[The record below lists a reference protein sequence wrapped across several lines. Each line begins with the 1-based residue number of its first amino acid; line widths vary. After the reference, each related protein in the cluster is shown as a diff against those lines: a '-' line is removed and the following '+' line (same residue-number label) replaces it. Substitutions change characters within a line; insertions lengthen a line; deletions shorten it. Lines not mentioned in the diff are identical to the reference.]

1 MQTPSSAA
9 HEINSQGSY
18 LPLFC
23 LTKAVDEFIV
33 LLFESSGFTFDHPLL
48 SVEFLQGGFVLFWGS
63 TPRRWSRSP
72 SKPPAPSGHGNTNL
86 FSAANCL
93 LTIFHSLVI
102 CLGSGESTLPS
113 QLERDS
119 FQWQHIMTEMM
130 SFVCKHAHFAE
141 MIHWSAAISRNWPL

>member
-48 SVEFLQGGFVLFWGS
+48 SVEFLQGGFVLS
-63 TPRRWSRSP
+63 
-72 SKPPAPSGHGNTNL
+72 
-86 FSAANCL
+86 
-93 LTIFHSLVI
+93 
-102 CLGSGESTLPS
+102 
-113 QLERDS
+113 
-119 FQWQHIMTEMM
+119 
-130 SFVCKHAHFAE
+130 
-141 MIHWSAAISRNWPL
+141 